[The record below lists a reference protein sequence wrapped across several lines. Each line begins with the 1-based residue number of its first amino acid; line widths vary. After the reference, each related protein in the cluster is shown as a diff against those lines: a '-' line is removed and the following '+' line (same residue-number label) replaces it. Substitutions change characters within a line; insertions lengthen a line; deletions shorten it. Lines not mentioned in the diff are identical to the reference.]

1 MREAI
6 EPETVYVEHNAKEA
20 LFRMDAENMN
30 HICVV
35 DGDLVVGVLSREPL
49 RESLQKDPDAKLH
62 DIMEET
68 VLVFSSGIGRGEAL
82 KALNFH
88 KAPYALIVDDRM
100 QLRELVER
108 ESSNGE
114 TIETAAGSAPG
125 RFIDL
130 VHNQQTGAIGE
141 PDKVYTVRPHIE
153 KETET

>member
-1 MREAI
+1 MREAV
-6 EPETVYVEHNAKEA
+6 EPETVFVEHDAEEA

-35 DGDLVVGVLSREPL
+35 DGDLVVGVLSREKL
-49 RESLQKDPDAKLH
+49 RECLQKDPDVKLH
-62 DIMEET
+62 KIMEQC
-68 VLVFSSGIGRGEAL
+68 VLVFRSVIERGKAL

-88 KAPYALIVDDRM
+88 KAPYALVVDDRM

-108 ESSNGE
+108 ESSDGE

-125 RFIDL
+125 RFIQLAHD
-130 VHNQQTGAIGE
+130 QQTGAVGE

-153 KETET
+153 KEKHR